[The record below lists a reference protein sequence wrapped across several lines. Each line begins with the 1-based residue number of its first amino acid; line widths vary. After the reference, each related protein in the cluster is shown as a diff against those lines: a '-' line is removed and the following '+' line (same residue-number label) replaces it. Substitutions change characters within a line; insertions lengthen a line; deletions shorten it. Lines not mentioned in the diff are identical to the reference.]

1 MGQKAKTN
9 KYNDFLFLL
18 RLPLKLQRHKPE
30 TIKLSKRSKQTN
42 KLNIFKLSSSIIQ
55 PSSVATGSWLPHEK
69 KRKNRKNCFENMV
82 SDLCKKKA

>member
-30 TIKLSKRSKQTN
+30 TIKLSTN
-42 KLNIFKLSSSIIQ
+42 KSKLERKGILLLLLSINLGN
-55 PSSVATGSWLPHEK
+55 PSSDFF
-69 KRKNRKNCFENMV
+69 KNYFQIALIPTV
-82 SDLCKKKA
+82 